1 MKIFACSSFLICL
14 IFFANA
20 QRISSTKYN
29 RKDSLKIMNL
39 ILGGSYTY
47 VWDTEVVN
55 GIDYNTN
62 YNENTFNINLATD
75 ISRRFRIGVDY
86 KKIYS
91 NGKISG
97 GNKYFLL
104 GLFQQYKF
112 LRTKKG
118 FGFGELGFYKGNY
131 CTCGDDVPFK
141 TNNISYIN
149 WGGGFNTKLYR
160 NLNLDIAFTTAQVV
174 SKIPGRYGFTQYI
187 LGLDYEFEFS
197 KKRK

>member
-29 RKDSLKIMNL
+29 SKDSLKVMTL
-39 ILGGSYTY
+39 VLGGSYTY

-97 GNKYFLL
+97 ENKYFLL

-112 LRTKKG
+112 LRTKKVSVL
-118 FGFGELGFYKGNY
+118 E
-131 CTCGDDVPFK
+131 
-141 TNNISYIN
+141 
-149 WGGGFNTKLYR
+149 
-160 NLNLDIAFTTAQVV
+160 NLVFIKVTIALAVMMYLLKQ
-174 SKIPGRYGFTQYI
+174 II
-187 LGLDYEFEFS
+187 LVI
-197 KKRK
+197 